1 VDALTVF
8 GNFAILRTSFALP
21 GDRYQDNPQV
31 KHVCMHLRP
40 KNPRWNVIGGL
51 CLRVSP
57 LVEDTA
63 VDTVVIDIE
72 GCELLFGSA
81 YELANEIAN
90 RATKSREASGL
101 GCRVNVA
108 VASNP
113 DAAIHAARLF

>member
-1 VDALTVF
+1 MFACIYGQKIPGGTSLVD
-8 GNFAILRTSFALP
+8 FAYGF
-21 GDRYQDNPQV
+21 
-31 KHVCMHLRP
+31 
-40 KNPRWNVIGGL
+40 
-51 CLRVSP
+51 SP

-113 DAAIHAARLF
+113 DAAIHAARLFEGVTFLELLFLNHLDLF